1 MGQQPSSISSVAELM
16 LHDTNTNVYEDRQV
30 NFFQETTFTI
40 RGQKKRI
47 MTKKEKERNEQD
59 KILRL

>member
-1 MGQQPSSISSVAELM
+1 M